1 MSLSRAH
8 LHVRRLQSCGI
19 LAALSPRGVVD
30 RRGGA
35 GMPPPGV
42 LCRGIFGKVAG
53 SSHSKVLS
61 SPSDG
66 IAQIQGQC
74 TCEGWGYTTSYFNL
88 CSLSPSADP
97 PAKVHRG
104 LPQTSVSSQSLL
116 FLTSRLTVH
125 LQHLS
130 SSTCLCVYLSVCSGL
145 NTFQRWSRTQ
155 VSRSNWWEPGQP
167 SSVLRPTQ
175 PVSSLLPSPPPLP
188 SHPLLAALQ

>member
-30 RRGGA
+30 RRGG
-35 GMPPPGV
+35 PPGV

-74 TCEGWGYTTSYFNL
+74 TCEGWGYITSYFNL

-104 LPQTSVSSQSLL
+104 LPQTSVSQQVVNPFS
-116 FLTSRLTVH
+116 FLPHVSPCICN
-125 LQHLS
+125 
-130 SSTCLCVYLSVCSGL
+130 TCPALPLCVSTSLCV
-145 NTFQRWSRTQ
+145 Q
-155 VSRSNWWEPGQP
+155 V
-167 SSVLRPTQ
+167 
-175 PVSSLLPSPPPLP
+175 
-188 SHPLLAALQ
+188 

>member
-19 LAALSPRGVVD
+19 LAALSPRRVVD
-30 RRGGA
+30 RRDGA
-35 GMPPPGV
+35 GTPPPRV

-74 TCEGWGYTTSYFNL
+74 TCEGWGYTTSCFNL
-88 CSLSPSADP
+88 FSLSPSADP

-104 LPQTSVSSQSLL
+104 LPQTSVSQQVFSFLPHVKPCICNTCPLLYLPCVFRSEYIPKMIANTGLPVKLVGAWTTLIGSQ
-116 FLTSRLTVH
+116 T
-125 LQHLS
+125 
-130 SSTCLCVYLSVCSGL
+130 
-145 NTFQRWSRTQ
+145 NTASELIT
-155 VSRSNWWEPGQP
+155 
-167 SSVLRPTQ
+167 T
-175 PVSSLLPSPPPLP
+175 LPLPPPPPPPL
-188 SHPLLAALQ
+188 HAALQ